1 MSTRN
6 LETIQ
11 RFWEAHNR
19 GDLDALA
26 ELFAPDAVTI
36 DRARGLTFHGRQGIK
51 TFKGDLRRAF
61 PDLVGVSQ
69 HTIDAGDTVIVQ
81 EQATGTHQGPLGPLG
96 PTGNAM
102 SLLVCA
108 VFQFG
113 TDGLVSSADFYWDQ
127 LTLLQQLGAVPVPS
141 A

>member
-11 RFWEAHNR
+11 RFWGAHNR
-19 GDLDALA
+19 GDLDALG
-26 ELFAPDAVTI
+26 ELFAPDAVTT

-69 HTIDAGDTVIVQ
+69 NTIDAGDTVIVQ

-102 SLLVCA
+102 SLPVCA
-108 VFQFG
+108 IFRFG
-113 TDGLVSSADFYWDQ
+113 ADGLVSSADFYWDQ